1 MTLYLFLSFLVSI
14 AAHLA
19 LVLFGPDIRPPALAF
34 MAPPV
39 QVDLVRREVPLPEAL
54 RPKLPPPVPLPKPLD
69 LSRLIKETP
78 LIPPKP
84 ALSAKPSLA
93 GSETV
98 PEGRAASLPP
108 SLRIPGPVS
117 KPGDLA
123 LPKPSQE
130 DGSGGESVFTIPV
143 RAPGESE
150 GLGGKQRTV
159 SEEGAESRLTEELS
173 RLESDFLNRPFRNAP
188 IAGPAGRRRI
198 LFRPPPPRLDVL
210 EGSEDIVLRFW
221 VLPDGTVGRVIPERK
236 GNARLEGI
244 STNHLKQWRFS
255 PLGQSIPQREEW
267 GLVAFRF
274 RVR

>member
-1 MTLYLFLSFLVSI
+1 MTLYLLLSFLVSI

-34 MAPPV
+34 MPPPV
-39 QVDLVRREVPLPEAL
+39 QVDLVRREVPLPDAL
-54 RPKLPPPVPLPKPLD
+54 RPKLPPPVPLPKPPD
-69 LSRLIKETP
+69 LSRLIKKTP

-98 PEGRAASLPP
+98 PKGRAASSPP
-108 SLRIPGPVS
+108 SLRIPGPIS

-123 LPKPSQE
+123 LPKPPQE
-130 DGSGGESVFTIPV
+130 DGGVGKSVFVIPV
-143 RAPGESE
+143 EAPDESE
-150 GLGGKQRTV
+150 GLGGKRKTI
-159 SEEGAESRLTEELS
+159 SEEGAESHVTEELS
-173 RLESDFLNRPFRNAP
+173 RIESDFLNRTFRDAP

-198 LFRPPPPRLDVL
+198 LFRPPPPRVDVL

-221 VLPDGTVGRVIPERK
+221 VLPDGTVGRAIPERK
-236 GNARLEGI
+236 GSARLEGI

-255 PLGQSIPQREEW
+255 PLGQGIPQREEW